1 MHTWILEKPG
11 LFARTEPGR
20 MADPAAGEVLVKVHR
35 MGLCGTDYHAYRGEQ
50 PYFAYPRL
58 LGHELGVEVIA
69 TGEDVQQIA
78 AGDRC
83 AVRPYL
89 ACGRCDACLRGYT
102 NACEQMRVLGVH
114 VDGGLQLYL
123 KLPASQLHKSSTL
136 SFDALALVE
145 PLSIGAHA
153 VHRAR
158 LQADD
163 RVLILGAGPIGLAVA
178 TFAGLHQLQK
188 LAVADLQAQ
197 RLSFLQKLS
206 FPQRPTPV
214 LLSQEPMEQICAA
227 FDGKKPTVIF
237 DATGNARS
245 MEQCF
250 SYAAQGARI
259 IYVGLC
265 QQHLSFSD
273 PLFHQKEL
281 TLFASR
287 NSLPADFAYIIELLE
302 SGHLQVQAWI
312 THRYPLAQ
320 LPQAF
325 EAIHQTR
332 DDICLKAMIDMET

>member
-11 LFARTEPGR
+11 LFIRTEPGHIT
-20 MADPAAGEVLVKVHR
+20 DPAAGDVLVKVHR
-35 MGLCGTDYHAYRGEQ
+35 IGLCGTDYHAYRGEQ
-50 PYFAYPRL
+50 PYFTYPRL

-78 AGDRC
+78 VGDRC

-123 KLPASQLHKSSTL
+123 KLPAAQLHPSALL
-136 SFDALALVE
+136 SYDELALVE

-153 VHRAR
+153 VQRAR

-178 TFAGLHQLQK
+178 TFAALHHPQI

-206 FPQRPTPV
+206 FPQTPLPI
-214 LLSQEPMEQICAA
+214 LLSQKPLDQICDA
-227 FDGKKPTVIF
+227 FDCKKPTVIF

-250 SYAAQGARI
+250 SYAAQGASI

-273 PLFHQKEL
+273 PVFHQKEL

-287 NSLPADFAYIIELLE
+287 NSLPADFAYVINLLE
-302 SGHLQVQAWI
+302 SGRLQVQGWI
-312 THRYPLAQ
+312 THRYSLAQ

-325 EAIHQTR
+325 EAIHQTQ
-332 DDICLKAMIDMET
+332 DHMCLKAMIEMET